1 MSTNRVDSD
10 ELPEGILVPGGE
22 AAAEGEQLPDEERSS
37 QDSEPEASLP
47 LVEEELVEAAEPQWR
62 ALVEEAQ
69 DQELDA
75 SDPVVQLVHEYK
87 EAIKARDEW
96 QDKYLRAAAE
106 FSNAKRRAE
115 LRADNQ
121 IWSAQ
126 ERILA
131 SILPVLDDLERAF
144 DNVSEDEQESPWV
157 EGFVLI
163 QRKLMGVLERQGV
176 STIEAEGE
184 PFDPNLHQAVI
195 VEPAEDVEPDTVVSV
210 LQKGYMLG
218 DRVLRPSMVKVAQ

>member
-10 ELPEGILVPGGE
+10 ELPEGVEAPEGE
-22 AAAEGEQLPDEERSS
+22 TGAEGEQSPDLELS
-37 QDSEPEASLP
+37 QEGQEPELSP
-47 LVEEELVEAAEPQWR
+47 SVEEELVEVAEPEWR
-62 ALVEEAQ
+62 ILVDQAQ
-69 DQELDA
+69 EQELDA

-87 EAIKARDEW
+87 EAIKARDDW
-96 QDKYLRAAAE
+96 QDKYLRAAAD

-121 IWSAQ
+121 ISSAR
-126 ERILA
+126 ERVLA

-144 DNVSEDEQESPWV
+144 ENVPEDEQQSPWV

-163 QRKLMGVLERQGV
+163 QRKLIAVLERQGV
-176 STIEAEGE
+176 SVIEAEGQ
-184 PFDPNLHQAVI
+184 PFDPNRHQAVI
-195 VEPAEDVEPDTVVSV
+195 AEAVEGVEPDTVVSV